1 MWANEYMILFD
12 AKNQRFSVH
21 YLYCWWSFDQSSKT
35 RGNEYVH
42 CDCVGQ
48 LKYLERLFKYL
59 ETLPNTEYE
68 RSECNSIII
77 PFIDIMWESEPP
89 MQSKILL
96 YIIEK
101 CYMQLLSI
109 CECTSGSGY

>member
-1 MWANEYMILFD
+1 MEEPKVFCTL
-12 AKNQRFSVH
+12 SV
-21 YLYCWWSFDQSSKT
+21 LLDTFDQSSKT

-68 RSECNSIII
+68 RSACNSIII
-77 PFIDIMWESEPP
+77 PFIDIM
-89 MQSKILL
+89 
-96 YIIEK
+96 
-101 CYMQLLSI
+101 
-109 CECTSGSGY
+109 